1 MNKWKTKFSYWK
13 FDKKILLLVT
23 VSILIVTLTV
33 AGVSLTFSI
42 ASMKEQSVEL
52 LQMQNNTVA
61 ESFKGS
67 MDSYKEIVL
76 GTIMDDSV
84 QNYCR
89 QVQKNEL
96 KTADIDAVYS
106 KLENLN
112 NMYESLNFAAIV
124 SSDYKSYYYRGKGSL
139 SVTQFEE
146 VYPQAYERSKYAQKG
161 TLKVSYNNDY
171 YNDYYKGNRY
181 TLSLYYPL
189 YDTRKVSD
197 ARGLLCMNFDDP
209 AVQRMLAVGD
219 SSAETRVVDTGGM
232 ILLSNDKEET
242 GRYVNYIDE
251 MEKGI
256 QIFTKNGNM
265 YVCQKIKNWNYYVVS
280 SISFYK
286 LMESGFHIMV
296 VVILVLIIVLIIVSI
311 IIRALVRKMYQP
323 LNKVVS
329 KMDYVAT
336 GSLRTRINVDNM
348 GEDFAKLAIGFNS
361 MMDEIEVLMEQVKL
375 EQHQLEQ
382 IRFNALQSQIQP
394 HFLYNTLE
402 CIHWQAIPLT
412 KSAITKIIFTHYPV
426 CTTIFIS
433 PIQKKSFGSCCPDHS
448 LQSSF
453 YRFYM
458 PSTTASSV
466 WSSAS
471 LLFHGFSITP
481 ATSASRATSNNC
493 RISARNVDFTAPP
506 PFISSSKEVNAANH
520 LLPSSVLTV
529 ASCRFCSFAT
539 ASTAT
544 TTCPFSRILLRSSVS
559 VCASCSS
566 DGASCSSL
574 IASSILLFPCNPRSI
589 LVPFCFHSMQFI
601 LNNMRVRF
609 IYSVL
614 R

>member
-52 LQMQNNTVA
+52 LQMQNNTVV

-112 NMYESLNFAAIV
+112 NMYESLNFASIV

-161 TLKVSYNNDY
+161 TLKVAYNNEY

-329 KMDYVAT
+329 KMDHVAT

-402 CIHWQAIPLT
+402 CIHWQAIAEGNKEISTMVKALAKYYRICLSKGHDVITIREEVEHIRNYMIIQNMRYDNIIGSEIVVESQVEESLIPKLTLQPLVENSIYHGMKVKEGKT
-412 KSAITKIIFTHYPV
+412 GTLYLTAYKNEDEVIIKVSDTGTGMSQEQIDEMNEQLSRYED
-426 CTTIFIS
+426 
-433 PIQKKSFGSCCPDHS
+433 SFG
-448 LQSSF
+448 
-453 YRFYM
+453 YGVRN
-458 PSTTASSV
+458 V
-466 WSSAS
+466 NKRIE
-471 LLFHGFSITP
+471 LLFGEGYGLNYQKNDSGGVTVVIHLPYQTEIKK
-481 ATSASRATSNNC
+481 N
-493 RISARNVDFTAPP
+493 TAGG
-506 PFISSSKEVNAANH
+506 EW
-520 LLPSSVLTV
+520 
-529 ASCRFCSFAT
+529 
-539 ASTAT
+539 
-544 TTCPFSRILLRSSVS
+544 TCV
-559 VCASCSS
+559 
-566 DGASCSSL
+566 
-574 IASSILLFPCNPRSI
+574 
-589 LVPFCFHSMQFI
+589 
-601 LNNMRVRF
+601 
-609 IYSVL
+609 
-614 R
+614 

>member
-1 MNKWKTKFSYWK
+1 MNKWKTKFSHWK

-146 VYPQAYERSKYAQKG
+146 VYPQAYGRSKYAQKG
-161 TLKVSYNNDY
+161 TLKVSYN
-171 YNDYYKGNRY
+171 NDYYKGNRY

-232 ILLSNDKEET
+232 ILLSKDKQET
-242 GRYVNYIDE
+242 GRYVNYIEE

-280 SISFYK
+280 SISSYK

-329 KMDYVAT
+329 KMDHVAT

-402 CIHWQAIPLT
+402 SIRMKAICNGDKEVGKMLYSLAFLFRSQVKGNLIVSIDQEIKYCNKYLELFKFRYDEKFKFKIECEEDLYDKGIVKFTLQPLIENYFVHGIRLERDDNEL
-412 KSAITKIIFTHYPV
+412 KIYIYKHLEDIVVEVIDNGRGITKEKLDDINRRIRE
-426 CTTIFIS
+426 C
-433 PIQKKSFGSCCPDHS
+433 DHS
-448 LQSSF
+448 
-453 YRFYM
+453 
-458 PSTTASSV
+458 
-466 WSSAS
+466 
-471 LLFHGFSITP
+471 GKSIGML
-481 ATSASRATSNNC
+481 NVHE
-493 RISARNVDFTAPP
+493 RIKIKYGEPYG
-506 PFISSSKEVNAANH
+506 
-520 LLPSSVLTV
+520 LTV
-529 ASCRFCSFAT
+529 TSEENKGT
-539 ASTAT
+539 NM
-544 TTCPFSRILLRSSVS
+544 ILKFPLREVE
-559 VCASCSS
+559 
-566 DGASCSSL
+566 
-574 IASSILLFPCNPRSI
+574 
-589 LVPFCFHSMQFI
+589 
-601 LNNMRVRF
+601 
-609 IYSVL
+609 
-614 R
+614 

>member
-1 MNKWKTKFSYWK
+1 
-13 FDKKILLLVT
+13 
-23 VSILIVTLTV
+23 
-33 AGVSLTFSI
+33 
-42 ASMKEQSVEL
+42 
-52 LQMQNNTVA
+52 
-61 ESFKGS
+61 

-280 SISFYK
+280 SIF
-286 LMESGFHIMV
+286 
-296 VVILVLIIVLIIVSI
+296 
-311 IIRALVRKMYQP
+311 
-323 LNKVVS
+323 
-329 KMDYVAT
+329 
-336 GSLRTRINVDNM
+336 
-348 GEDFAKLAIGFNS
+348 
-361 MMDEIEVLMEQVKL
+361 
-375 EQHQLEQ
+375 
-382 IRFNALQSQIQP
+382 
-394 HFLYNTLE
+394 FL
-402 CIHWQAIPLT
+402 
-412 KSAITKIIFTHYPV
+412 
-426 CTTIFIS
+426 
-433 PIQKKSFGSCCPDHS
+433 
-448 LQSSF
+448 
-453 YRFYM
+453 
-458 PSTTASSV
+458 
-466 WSSAS
+466 
-471 LLFHGFSITP
+471 
-481 ATSASRATSNNC
+481 
-493 RISARNVDFTAPP
+493 
-506 PFISSSKEVNAANH
+506 
-520 LLPSSVLTV
+520 
-529 ASCRFCSFAT
+529 
-539 ASTAT
+539 
-544 TTCPFSRILLRSSVS
+544 
-559 VCASCSS
+559 
-566 DGASCSSL
+566 
-574 IASSILLFPCNPRSI
+574 
-589 LVPFCFHSMQFI
+589 
-601 LNNMRVRF
+601 
-609 IYSVL
+609 
-614 R
+614 

>member
-1 MNKWKTKFSYWK
+1 
-13 FDKKILLLVT
+13 
-23 VSILIVTLTV
+23 
-33 AGVSLTFSI
+33 
-42 ASMKEQSVEL
+42 
-52 LQMQNNTVA
+52 
-61 ESFKGS
+61 
-67 MDSYKEIVL
+67 
-76 GTIMDDSV
+76 
-84 QNYCR
+84 
-89 QVQKNEL
+89 
-96 KTADIDAVYS
+96 
-106 KLENLN
+106 
-112 NMYESLNFAAIV
+112 MYESLNFAAIV

-146 VYPQAYERSKYAQKG
+146 VYPQAYERCKYAQKG
-161 TLKVSYNNDY
+161 TLKVSYN
-171 YNDYYKGNRY
+171 NDYYKGNRY

-402 CIHWQAIPLT
+402 CIHWQAIAEGNKEISIMVKALAKYYRICLSKGHDVITIREEVEHIRNYMIIQNMRYDNIIGSEIVGMKVKEGKTGTLYLT
-412 KSAITKIIFTHYPV
+412 AYKNEDEVIIKVSDTGTGMSQEQIDEMNKQLSRYED
-426 CTTIFIS
+426 
-433 PIQKKSFGSCCPDHS
+433 SFG
-448 LQSSF
+448 
-453 YRFYM
+453 YGVRN
-458 PSTTASSV
+458 V
-466 WSSAS
+466 NKRIE
-471 LLFHGFSITP
+471 LLFGEGYGLNYQKNDLGGVTVVIHLPYQTEIKKNT
-481 ATSASRATSNNC
+481 
-493 RISARNVDFTAPP
+493 ARG
-506 PFISSSKEVNAANH
+506 EW
-520 LLPSSVLTV
+520 
-529 ASCRFCSFAT
+529 
-539 ASTAT
+539 
-544 TTCPFSRILLRSSVS
+544 TCV
-559 VCASCSS
+559 
-566 DGASCSSL
+566 
-574 IASSILLFPCNPRSI
+574 
-589 LVPFCFHSMQFI
+589 
-601 LNNMRVRF
+601 
-609 IYSVL
+609 
-614 R
+614 